1 MKTSFARLC
10 LLMVLAPLAL
20 AASAQ
25 QGYPNKPVR
34 VIAPFPP
41 GGGATDIIIRLV
53 APKMHEGLGQSV
65 VIENRA
71 GANGNIGGDIV
82 AKAAPDGYTLLYASS
97 SNMAT
102 NKYLSKTV
110 PFDAQKDFAPIS
122 MMASPLT
129 AFAVHASVPV
139 KNVAELVEYAK
150 KNPGK
155 LTYGSAGIGSMQHL
169 TGEAFKR
176 TTGVDMLH
184 VPFKGAAGAINGLMT
199 GQIDVYFPGTSSAKP
214 LVTANK
220 IRILGLLELER
231 YPGMPD
237 VPTVSETIPGFT
249 KGASWFAMFAPAKTP
264 RPIIDRLNGEI
275 VKALKQPD
283 VRARL
288 DDVGIQPIASTPE
301 RLAEILNADIEKSG
315 SLIRALGIQPG
326 E

>member
-1 MKTSFARLC
+1 MSVMKKT
-10 LLMVLAPLAL
+10 LAILALL
-20 AASAQ
+20 AASLPAAAQ
-25 QGYPNKPVR
+25 QGYPNKLVR

-41 GGGATDIIIRLV
+41 GGGATDIIIRMV
-53 APKMHEGLGQSV
+53 APKMQEALGQSV

-122 MMASPLT
+122 MMATPLT
-129 AFAVHASVPV
+129 AFVVHASVPV
-139 KNVAELVEYAK
+139 KNIAELVEHAK

-176 TTGVDMLH
+176 VTGVDMLH
-184 VPFKGAAGAINGLMT
+184 VPFKGAAGAINGVMT
-199 GQIDVYFPGTSSAKP
+199 GQIDVYFPGTSSARP
-214 LVTANK
+214 LIQAGK
-220 IRILGLLELER
+220 IKLLGLLELER
-231 YPGMPD
+231 YAGMPD

-275 VKALKQPD
+275 VKALKMPD
-283 VRARL
+283 VRARF
-288 DDVGIQPIASTPE
+288 DDVGIQPVGSTPE
-301 RLAEILNADIEKSG
+301 RLAQILAADIERSG
-315 SLIRALGIQPG
+315 TLIRALKIEPG